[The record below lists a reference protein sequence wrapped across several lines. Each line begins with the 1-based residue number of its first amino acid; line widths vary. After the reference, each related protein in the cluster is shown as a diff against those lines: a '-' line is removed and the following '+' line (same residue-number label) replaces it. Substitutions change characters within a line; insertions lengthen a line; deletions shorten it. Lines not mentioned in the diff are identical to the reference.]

1 MNFWG
6 CHAEI
11 GPFMTLYRIII
22 TSGTIHKSAEP
33 KPHIAPEW
41 SFFVHFI
48 NTFTH
53 TQAFCSSAL
62 SSLSFYFIYFVKS
75 DFHFIL
81 TLTGWLKARRIQK
94 KSFFILFYFFETFCE
109 LSVFFR
115 RNWSPI
121 KWKKSLRKK
130 IYRERKIVSFVSV
143 WTAQKKSQFS

>member
-1 MNFWG
+1 
-6 CHAEI
+6 
-11 GPFMTLYRIII
+11 MTLYRINI

-94 KSFFILFYFFETFCE
+94 KNLFLFYFIFLR
-109 LSVFFR
+109 LSVSSLCSFEETDR
-115 RNWSPI
+115 RLSE
-121 KWKKSLRKK
+121 KKSLRKK